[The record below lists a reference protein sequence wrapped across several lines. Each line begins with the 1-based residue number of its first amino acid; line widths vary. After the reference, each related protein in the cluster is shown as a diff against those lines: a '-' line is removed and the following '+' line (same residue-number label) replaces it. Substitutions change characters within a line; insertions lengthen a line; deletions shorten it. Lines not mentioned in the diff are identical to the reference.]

1 MAWMTA
7 TVLVSIFKPSVEKIA
22 YVILWQVKTNLLKK
36 YLDSFFMKP
45 GTNIFKLFWSILFFK
60 NKLRKVEVGGLKADV
75 INKFQHSMTSK
86 LHWNNLAVPTHVISF
101 HQSEYIFSAKRCYAT
116 VELVIDVSS
125 FAIGG
130 LFL

>member
-7 TVLVSIFKPSVEKIA
+7 TVLVSIFKLSVEKIA

-60 NKLRKVEVGGLKADV
+60 NKLRKVEVGGPQSWCHK
-75 INKFQHSMTSK
+75 Q
-86 LHWNNLAVPTHVISF
+86 VP
-101 HQSEYIFSAKRCYAT
+101 A
-116 VELVIDVSS
+116 
-125 FAIGG
+125 
-130 LFL
+130 